1 MTQPIQIRTFRAKS
15 LSEALARI
23 RRELGPDA
31 VILETKPATKS
42 ILGLGNNRISVTATS
57 NTPSHNNPSNIP
69 QASDQQAAE
78 SQAST
83 ETPLQASDR
92 LRIASLGD
100 LSSASSGDDSLSS
113 TSDLANCD
121 DRISPEQLPSRFIRS
136 SGRKRTRDDSP
147 PFTGPYLEFAAE
159 LAQTDLD
166 RDLIHAWML
175 EANEILGDEVT
186 DSWVIRALIAQW
198 IRSSLTVSPSVR
210 DWEPG
215 RERIACIG
223 PAGHGKTN
231 CVAKL
236 AGLVSQSLGWVPG
249 IVSCNAPGTNSTS
262 RLAEYCSMMNWPYGQ
277 ADSPKVVPSIL
288 QQMESCDIL
297 LIDAHCGTIC
307 DVETRQKTSELL
319 TSLGTTQTHLVMS
332 ATLSA
337 VAFRRA
343 LEWYESYAPTD
354 LLMTKLDEACGLSA
368 IYLSL
373 TQANLPLGF
382 ISTGHRIPSDFL
394 QLDSGKLIQ
403 CILGI

>member
-31 VILETKPATKS
+31 VILETKPVARS
-42 ILGLGNNRISVTATS
+42 LLGLGNNRISVTATS
-57 NTPSHNNPSNIP
+57 NSPSANPQVSAQQESETVHPTTNPS
-69 QASDQQAAE
+69 QASDP
-78 SQAST
+78 S
-83 ETPLQASDR
+83 
-92 LRIASLGD
+92 RIASHD
-100 LSSASSGDDSLSS
+100 DTSKHSGRDAAAWGG
-113 TSDLANCD
+113 SDQAHRED
-121 DRISPEQLPSRFIRS
+121 QSEAQPLPMRFVRS
-136 SGRKRTRDDSP
+136 SGRTRTRDESN

-166 RDLIHAWML
+166 RDLIQAWML

-198 IRSSLTVSPSVR
+198 IRGSLSVSAPIR
-210 DWEPG
+210 EWTRG
-215 RERIACIG
+215 QERIACIG
-223 PAGHGKTN
+223 PSGHGKTN

-236 AGLVSQSLGWVPG
+236 AGLVSQSFGWVPG
-249 IVSCNAPGTNSTS
+249 ILSCNAAGTTS
-262 RLAEYCSMMNWPYGQ
+262 ANRLADYCSMMNWPFRQ
-277 ADSPKVVPSIL
+277 IESPHAVPSIL
-288 QQMESCDIL
+288 QPMQSCDIL
-297 LIDAHCGTIC
+297 LIDTDCGTIG
-307 DVETRQKTSELL
+307 DTETQRKTVDLL
-319 TSLGTTQTHLVMS
+319 TCLATTQTHLVMS
-332 ATLSA
+332 ATSSA
-337 VAFRRA
+337 VSFRRA

-394 QLDSGKLIQ
+394 QLDSSKLVQ